1 MQILSVLEEGNY
13 VIAIDGDVDAS
24 SSIRLDE
31 AIGNAVQDGQ
41 QNLLIDCSNLNY
53 ISSAGLGVFMSYI
66 EEIKVKNIQMVLF
79 GLSEKVQNVFMV
91 LGLDQLLNIKGT
103 KDQAKQEL
111 HG

>member
-1 MQILSVLEEGNY
+1 
-13 VIAIDGDVDAS
+13 
-24 SSIRLDE
+24 
-31 AIGNAVQDGQ
+31 
-41 QNLLIDCSNLNY
+41 
-53 ISSAGLGVFMSYI
+53 MSYI
-66 EEIKVKNIQMVLF
+66 EEIKAKNIQMVLF